1 MDDIT
6 KAILDN
12 YDTQIESSEVVMKYF
27 IEKKRK
33 YMEKNN
39 IIEAKKE
46 DMNLE
51 EFNELCDDMIKKY
64 HVDTPLTESDATD
77 KYLNVILCD
86 LVSNFKGFSNS
97 EKGVP
102 EIGIMHKVCRNMFM
116 IPYDK
121 YLNAVDSKLLSKVWR
136 ITFEF
141 VCIEVPSPYAALRA
155 NNSIYSM
162 SNPMLWHDE
171 SNSKKSSIN
180 SILSALDMFDSY
192 ILAHYVDMGG
202 SIVIGKKKR
211 NG

>member
-1 MDDIT
+1 
-6 KAILDN
+6 
-12 YDTQIESSEVVMKYF
+12 
-27 IEKKRK
+27 
-33 YMEKNN
+33 
-39 IIEAKKE
+39 
-46 DMNLE
+46 MNLE
-51 EFNELCDDMIKKY
+51 EFNKLCDDVIEKY
-64 HVDTPLTESDATD
+64 HVDTPLAESDVND
-77 KYLNVILCD
+77 KYLNVFLCD
-86 LVSNFKGFSNS
+86 LVSNFKEFTNS
-97 EKGVP
+97 EKGVF
-102 EIGIMHKVCRNMFM
+102 EIGIMHKVCRNMYT
-116 IPYDK
+116 IPYYK
-121 YLNAVDSKLLSKVWR
+121 YLNSVDSKLLSKVWR
-136 ITFEF
+136 VTFEF